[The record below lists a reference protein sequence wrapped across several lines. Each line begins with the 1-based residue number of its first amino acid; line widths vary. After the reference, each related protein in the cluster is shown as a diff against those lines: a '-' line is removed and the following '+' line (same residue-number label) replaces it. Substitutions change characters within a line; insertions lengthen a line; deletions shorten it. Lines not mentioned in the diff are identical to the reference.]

1 MMRKAVTNGN
11 LPGKEG
17 SGRRYWMRAAPM
29 APKALPNEGPGKRP
43 PKARFLEPYRLSE
56 ERRAA
61 LIEILANGGI
71 GDAESRQLFASAIE
85 YDIANARQA
94 LARESPPPA
103 AEPPIPAP
111 VPALAPEALPEPPE
125 LALALPADLAYTAR
139 SLAERIAGLEGP
151 VRNAIVESLQGRD
164 RFQRGYDAAYLEALC
179 AELTR
184 LADAVACPPQ
194 SQSQPQCQSQQP
206 TPAIIPPSDL
216 VPPPSPPEPPLGE
229 GARRFLRRV
238 ARVYEEV
245 LESRANPQTD
255 DTFVAVLGLVSGE
268 AGILLPRGPAK
279 LAEVLQGA

>member
-1 MMRKAVTNGN
+1 MMRKAVANGN

-29 APKALPNEGPGKRP
+29 APKALPSEGPGKRP

-61 LIEILANGGI
+61 LIEFLANGGI
-71 GDAESRQLFASAIE
+71 GDGESRELFASAIE

-94 LARESPPPA
+94 LAREPPPPA
-103 AEPPIPAP
+103 AEPP
-111 VPALAPEALPEPPE
+111 VPEPAPEAPPEPPE
-125 LALALPADLAYTAR
+125 MALALPADLAYTAR

-164 RFQRGYDAAYLEALC
+164 RFQRTYDGAYLEALC

-184 LADAVACPPQ
+184 LADAVACQ
-194 SQSQPQCQSQQP
+194 SQHPP
-206 TPAIIPPSDL
+206 PATIPPSDL
-216 VPPPSPPEPPLGE
+216 VPPPPPPEPPLGE

-255 DTFVAVLGLVSGE
+255 DTFVAVLGLVSEE
-268 AGILLPRGPAK
+268 AGIQLPRGPAK
-279 LAEVLQGA
+279 LAEVVQGA

>member
-61 LIEILANGGI
+61 LIEFLANGGI
-71 GDAESRQLFASAIE
+71 GDGESRELFASAIE

-94 LARESPPPA
+94 LAREPPPPA

-111 VPALAPEALPEPPE
+111 VPALAPEALPEPPDM
-125 LALALPADLAYTAR
+125 ALALPADLAYTAR

-151 VRNAIVESLQGRD
+151 VRNAIVESLQGQD
-164 RFQRGYDAAYLEALC
+164 RFHRSYDGAYLDALC

-184 LADAVACPPQ
+184 LADAVAC
-194 SQSQPQCQSQQP
+194 QPQCQSQQP
-206 TPAIIPPSDL
+206 TPATILPSDP
-216 VPPPSPPEPPLGE
+216 VPPPPEPPLGE

-245 LESRANPQTD
+245 LESPANPQTD
-255 DTFVAVLGLVSGE
+255 DTFLAVLGLVSGE
-268 AGILLPRGPAK
+268 AGILLPREPAK
-279 LAEVLQGA
+279 LTEVLEGA